1 MIAKLLLMSLLI
13 FSLTLP
19 VRAAQ
24 DPGRAR
30 ALKKLIR
37 WMFIFCVLYLLS
49 TIYVYP
55 RLESG

>member
-13 FSLTLP
+13 FSVILP
-19 VRAAQ
+19 ARAAQ
-24 DPGRAR
+24 EKGRAP
-30 ALKKLIR
+30 ALKKLLR